1 MPPLQH
7 NWQRR
12 KQSAQQYRYTKHWK
26 INTALVEFCE
36 IRLPRYCGRFST
48 PFRWYYYTYTIYL
61 LPWNIA
67 VFPIYYAVSN
77 TNDRNYYKHYNPPKL
92 AELCD
97 RCGLSIVSFV
107 LSFYELTNAL
117 TDVDQT
123 RQAWARGDPQK
134 RLIFGVDP
142 DLDHLDQ
149 FLSRVSTLTCD
160 IDIAILSVRL
170 PVRLSVRP
178 LRSGIV

>member
-1 MPPLQH
+1 M
-7 NWQRR
+7 
-12 KQSAQQYRYTKHWK
+12 
-26 INTALVEFCE
+26 EFCE

-107 LSFYELTNAL
+107 LWAHERVDGRRPNTVGMGKRWPVEAINFWCWSGSGSSGSVFIARQH
-117 TDVDQT
+117 TDV
-123 RQAWARGDPQK
+123 RYWYSNSVCPSAR
-134 RLIFGVDP
+134 
-142 DLDHLDQ
+142 
-149 FLSRVSTLTCD
+149 S
-160 IDIAILSVRL
+160 
-170 PVRLSVRP
+170 SVRP
-178 LRSGIV
+178 SVTFRYCLKTA